1 MASSVQIDLD
11 ALAQPISEAQP
22 AGPDLREDEASGA
35 LFLDLKD
42 ARRTARAAERTLVN
56 AELGT
61 VEAESAEARAIDEA
75 RDASATAWRRILEL
89 APRVLAGKSKDL
101 EATAYWIE
109 ALTRDRGF
117 AGLRDGIKAARVL
130 VEGFWDGLWPAP
142 DAEDGLAARCAP
154 LANLNGDGPD
164 GPLPSRIAL
173 LPLTDPVDE
182 LGGLSTWHFGQA
194 RELSRITNEELRAER
209 ERAGAVSMAKFE
221 DAIRSTPTET
231 LQETLA
237 DIEDALAEWAALS
250 SAIAERAS
258 GYAPPASA
266 VREALEAARDALR
279 FAARDQLASAEPE
292 PAPEEAQGE
301 AEAATGAPRAATR
314 GISGEI
320 TSREE
325 ALKVLTQVAKFL
337 RRTEPHSPISY
348 AIEQCVRWG
357 TMSLPELLREIL
369 ADEGARDSL
378 FQRVGIR
385 EEPRE

>member
-22 AGPDLREDEASGA
+22 AGPDLREDESNGA
-35 LFLDLKD
+35 LFLELKD
-42 ARRTARAAERTLVN
+42 ARRSARAAERALAN

-75 RDASATAWRRILEL
+75 RNASADAWRKILEL
-89 APRVLAGKSKDL
+89 APGLLASKSKDL
-101 EATAYWIE
+101 EVCAYWIE

-117 AGLRDGIKAARVL
+117 AGLRDGVRAARVL

-142 DAEDGLAARCAP
+142 DAEDGIAARCAP

-164 GPLPSRIAL
+164 GPLPYRIAL
-173 LPLTDPVDE
+173 LPLTDPVDDT
-182 LGGLSTWHFGQA
+182 GGLSTWHFGQA
-194 RELSRITNEELRAER
+194 RELARVTNEEQRAER
-209 ERAGAVSMAKFE
+209 ESAGAVSMEKFTA
-221 DAIRSTPTET
+221 AIGATAPET

-237 DIEDALAEWAALS
+237 DIEEALS
-250 SAIAERAS
+250 EWNALSDAIASRAN

-266 VREALEAARDALR
+266 VREALEAASAALR
-279 FAARDQLASAEPE
+279 FAARDQLAAAEPE
-292 PAPEEAQGE
+292 PVAQEAGGE
-301 AEAATGAPRAATR
+301 AEAAAGVPRAAAR
-314 GISGEI
+314 GVSGEI

-357 TMSLPELLREIL
+357 TMSLPELLRELL